1 MLAIK
6 ANRSTLRRLLE
17 ANGRLGDFMAQ
28 ASSIVSS
35 EQRFAQII
43 AGSEKDKLQTISGPD
58 DLWPLM
64 REEAERKA
72 KEEPILGSYFH
83 ATILNHRTFGD
94 ALSFRLASKLDNPM
108 LPTMLIRDVIAEATH
123 DESEILRAAEIDII
137 ATYTRD
143 PACEDLSSPFLFFK
157 GFHALQAHR
166 IAHWLWNK
174 ERRTLAQ
181 FFQNQISVTL
191 GVDLHPAARVGSG
204 IMLDHA
210 TGIVI
215 GETAVVEDDVS
226 ILHSVTLGGTG
237 KTGGHRHPLIRRG
250 VLLSAGCKII
260 GNIEVGVNAKVG
272 AGSVVLND
280 VPPNV
285 TVAGIPAK
293 VVGHPH
299 QQIPAHD
306 MDHVKGFADL

>member
-1 MLAIK
+1 M
-6 ANRSTLRRLLE
+6 E
-17 ANGRLGDFMAQ
+17 DFMAQ

-43 AGSEKDKLQTISGPD
+43 AGSEKDKLQTISGPN

-191 GVDLHPAARVGSG
+191 GVDLHPAARIGSG

>member
-43 AGSEKDKLQTISGPD
+43 AGSEKDKLQTISGPN

-181 FFQNQISVTL
+181 FFQNQISVAL
-191 GVDLHPAARVGSG
+191 GVDLHPAARIGSG

>member
-1 MLAIK
+1 
-6 ANRSTLRRLLE
+6 
-17 ANGRLGDFMAQ
+17 MAQ

-43 AGSEKDKLQTISGPD
+43 AGSEKDKLQTISGPN

-272 AGSVVLND
+272 AGSVVLNN